1 MESHSKDDTFLI
13 TKIRLTRFAVGEL
26 SKVQILNVSGQ
37 PFMQILWFTYLDS
50 RCYFLYRIYFKR
62 EQIIM
67 NNETISHQL
76 YLMNQ
81 RELMDLGVLT

>member
-1 MESHSKDDTFLI
+1 MI
-13 TKIRLTRFAVGEL
+13 IKIRLTRFAVGEL

-50 RCYFLYRIYFKR
+50 RFYFLYRIYFKR

-67 NNETISHQL
+67 NNENISHQL